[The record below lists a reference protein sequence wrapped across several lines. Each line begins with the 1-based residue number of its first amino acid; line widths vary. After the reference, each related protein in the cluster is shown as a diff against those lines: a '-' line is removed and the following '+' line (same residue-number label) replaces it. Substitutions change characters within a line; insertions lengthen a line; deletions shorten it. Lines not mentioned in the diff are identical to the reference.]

1 MNTKTIMDTI
11 NWLVTSGWLAVFLVY
26 AWRLLKP
33 LVDEKRKHAK
43 TEQEKELL
51 NLLVSW
57 GDTEVTAL
65 VGRTDLTGQQKFEQA
80 TKAVRGVVEAKGLTA
95 TEGMIQS
102 AVQSAYE
109 KSDLTPTS
117 TEAQPSEPITGT
129 VINGQSTE
137 DPVLKAVE
145 QAPNRVNDVEEG

>member
-1 MNTKTIMDTI
+1 MQKI
-11 NWLVTSGWLAVFLVY
+11 NDFVSWGFSSGFFVVLVWFLWGYV
-26 AWRLLKP
+26 KP
-33 LVDEKRKHAK
+33 LLDAKVKHAK
-43 TEQEKELL
+43 TAQEKELL
-51 NLLVSW
+51 NLLIGW

-109 KSDLTPTS
+109 KSDLTPNN
-117 TEAQPSEPITGT
+117 TEKQPAEPTTGT
-129 VINGQSTE
+129 VVNGQSTE

-145 QAPNRVNDVEEG
+145 QAPNRVNVEEG

>member
-1 MNTKTIMDTI
+1 MMQKI
-11 NWLVTSGWLAVFLVY
+11 NDFFSWGLSSGFFIAFIWFMWGYV
-26 AWRLLKP
+26 KP
-33 LVDEKRKHAK
+33 LLTAKVKHAK
-43 TEQEKELL
+43 TAQEKELL

-117 TEAQPSEPITGT
+117 TEEQPSEPTTGT
-129 VINGQSTE
+129 VINGQSAE
-137 DPVLKAVE
+137 DPVLKAVAE
-145 QAPNRVNDVEEG
+145 APNRVNDVEEG

>member
-1 MNTKTIMDTI
+1 MQKI
-11 NWLVTSGWLAVFLVY
+11 NDFVSWGFSSGFFVVLVWFLWGYV
-26 AWRLLKP
+26 KP
-33 LVDEKRKHAK
+33 LLDAKVKHAK
-43 TEQEKELL
+43 TAQEKELL
-51 NLLVSW
+51 NLLIGW

-95 TEGMIQS
+95 TEDMIQS

-109 KSDLTPTS
+109 KSDLTPNSTKKS
-117 TEAQPSEPITGT
+117 TEPTTGT
-129 VINGQSTE
+129 VVNGESTE
-137 DPVLKAVE
+137 DPVLKTVE

>member
-1 MNTKTIMDTI
+1 MTKLNDFFSWGISSGCFVA
-11 NWLVTSGWLAVFLVY
+11 LVWFLWGYV
-26 AWRLLKP
+26 KP
-33 LVDEKRKHAK
+33 VLTVKVKHAK
-43 TEQEKELL
+43 TAQEKELL
-51 NLLVSW
+51 NLLIDW
-57 GDTEVTAL
+57 ADTEVTSL
-65 VGRTDLTGQQKFEQA
+65 VGRTDLTGQQKFDTA

-109 KSDLTPTS
+109 KSDLTPNS
-117 TEAQPSEPITGT
+117 DEKQPAEPTTGT

-145 QAPNRVNDVEEG
+145 QAPNRVNVEEG